1 VFKKIRIKIGRYHL
15 TREQQRLDRTLRLR
29 NLENAKK
36 IGILYSLD
44 DVPDYDKI
52 SQFVSELQHDHKDVR
67 ALGFVKNK
75 SLVNRFLPK
84 LSFDFFSVKDI
95 SWFYKPLHS
104 KLKDFIEKEF
114 DLLIDL
120 SVTENFPLKYIA
132 GLSHSFCK
140 IGRFS
145 EENLNYYD
153 LMIDIKS
160 SSTLE
165 DYLGQVRHYLTIIK
179 SYEGKE

>member
-1 VFKKIRIKIGRYHL
+1 VFQRLRIRIGRYYL
-15 TREQQRLDRTLRLR
+15 VREQARTERTLRLK
-29 NLENAKK
+29 NLEQAKK

-52 SQFVSELQHDHKDVR
+52 SRFVSELQHEHKDVK

-75 SLVNRFLPK
+75 ALVNRFLPK
-84 LSFDFFSVKDI
+84 LSFDFFSKRDV
-95 SWFYKPLHS
+95 SLFYKPLHN
-104 KLKDFIEKEF
+104 KLRDFIDKEF

-120 SVTENFPLKYIA
+120 SIHENFPLKYIA
-132 GLSHSFCK
+132 GLSHSLCK

-145 EENLNYYD
+145 EENVSYYD
-153 LMIDIKS
+153 LMIDIKP

-165 DYLGQVRHYLTIIK
+165 DYLGQIRHYLTVIK
-179 SYEGKE
+179 SYDTNE

>member
-1 VFKKIRIKIGRYHL
+1 VFKRIRIKIGRYYL
-15 TREQQRLDRTLRLR
+15 SREQDRFGRTLRLK
-29 NLENAKK
+29 NLEQAKR

-52 SQFVSELQHDHKDVR
+52 SQFVSELQHEHKDVK

-84 LSFDFFSVKDI
+84 LSFDFFSMKDI

-104 KLKDFIEKEF
+104 KLKDFIDKEF

-120 SVTENFPLKYIA
+120 SVNENFPLKYIA

-145 EENLNYYD
+145 EENISYYD

-160 SSTLE
+160 TSTLE
-165 DYLGQVRHYLTIIK
+165 DYLGQVRHYLTVIK
-179 SYEGKE
+179 SQDGKE